1 MHRKGK
7 PGGCVLVLLHTAA
20 GERGSDEGVMAP
32 PGVCAQRLLA
42 HLTLFSFLLKVPDL
56 QRPSVDT
63 TWKTHTSGI
72 MARHYTNARAH
83 VQSSTPQASV
93 GGTRRQFLLQLHTD
107 SRAPTKSTKTGVV
120 LTGNG

>member
-20 GERGSDEGVMAP
+20 GERGSDEGAIAR

-63 TWKTHTSGI
+63 TWKNTHLGSWHVITQT
-72 MARHYTNARAH
+72 RARAEFH
-83 VQSSTPQASV
+83 AAGERWWHKAAVSPSAAH
-93 GGTRRQFLLQLHTD
+93 RQ
-107 SRAPTKSTKTGVV
+107 
-120 LTGNG
+120 